1 MPLTQTREIA
11 PAQRLENLRYA
22 IRDLVSLADEVK
34 RQGHKV
40 LYLNVGDPNIFDFP
54 YLYIVEPGQWLL
66 SDAEAVRLR
75 EYLLRGGFLHAD
87 DFWGIHQRANFERV
101 VEVVT
106 SCLESGKPVLLHCL
120 AGINR
125 APTLA
130 AAVLCRRR
138 GVSVEAALETIQRA
152 RPAAYPTPEQEASL
166 RAWLGGRRVL
176 SPEC

>member
-1 MPLTQTREIA
+1 MPNSTGGPYSRE
-11 PAQRLENLRYA
+11 P
-22 IRDLVSLADEVK
+22 D
-34 RQGHKV
+34 
-40 LYLNVGDPNIFDFP
+40 
-54 YLYIVEPGQWLL
+54 IVWIEPGFAIGSCPYAGDRPRIAQQG
-66 SDAEAVRLR
+66 VRVVVA
-75 EYLLRGGFLHAD
+75 LHEPDERACD
-87 DFWGIHQRANFERV
+87 DWASLGVECISIPTPDWVGIQRANFERV
-101 VEVVT
+101 VEDVT

-166 RAWLGGRRVL
+166 RAWLAGRRVL